1 MKITSFQGFLFI
13 RFVVRDGVGQV
24 ALLPVENWGFFS
36 PDIVGGDV
44 AGLPPRV
51 LNPPPVFGVVEQQ
64 KPLVS
69 FHVELLIALSD
80 IVIFGNHIL
89 GLVCHSRPHDGHE
102 VHEQGLDHLPEPPM
116 GFGHSGSR
124 EMKKN

>member
-1 MKITSFQGFLFI
+1 M
-13 RFVVRDGVGQV
+13 
-24 ALLPVENWGFFS
+24 
-36 PDIVGGDV
+36 
-44 AGLPPRV
+44 
-51 LNPPPVFGVVEQQ
+51 FGVVEQQ

-69 FHVELLIALSD
+69 FHVELLVALSD

-89 GLVCHSRPHDGHE
+89 GLVGHSRPHDGQE

-124 EMKKN
+124 EMKKTRVEAVPDGFLFGSGYSSGVVLLQQQLVGFHKKAVSRPM